1 MQSVRRAT
9 RFVKPAVGVL
19 LLTLMFTVF
28 SGCRC
33 IHLDSITY
41 FPHIGIT
48 VHDADTREP
57 KANAPIYFLDINM
70 DDQRSPHRLKLG
82 TTDESGRF
90 QDSLRYL
97 WGQDVSLPE
106 IPFMGRGDARSFAIE
121 VGDEGDTEGEVIR
134 ARYRFTLGE
143 VRTKD
148 HRHQLDEHRVEIGD
162 VYIESGAPS

>member
-1 MQSVRRAT
+1 MRAFT
-9 RFVKPAVGVL
+9 LFAVGVS

-33 IHLDSITY
+33 IHLDSLTQFY
-41 FPHIGIT
+41 VDIT

-57 KANAPIYFLDINM
+57 KVGVPIYFLDINM
-70 DDQRSPHRLKLG
+70 DDQRSPHRVKLG

-90 QDSLRYL
+90 QRSFPFM
-97 WGQDVSLPE
+97 WGVDVSLPE
-106 IPFMGRGDARSFAIE
+106 IPFMRRGDARSFAIE

-143 VRTKD
+143 VRTKS

-162 VYIESGAPS
+162 VYIETGGPS